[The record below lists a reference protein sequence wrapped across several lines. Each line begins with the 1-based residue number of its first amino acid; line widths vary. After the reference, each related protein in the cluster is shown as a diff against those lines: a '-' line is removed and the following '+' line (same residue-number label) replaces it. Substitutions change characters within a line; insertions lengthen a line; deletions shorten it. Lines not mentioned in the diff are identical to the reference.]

1 MAFSKGIADVLFM
14 KGEYEKA
21 AELYLEGAK
30 EGEEIASYNY
40 AYCLLNGLGVEQDF
54 ALAKSFF
61 SYARDMKGGES
72 CYNLALLYL
81 DGKGV
86 EKDYR
91 TAMQYMSDAADLGCV
106 EAMLYL
112 GMAYTTGY
120 VLYPEV
126 IGISMIPYHKSEI
139 RGEDVLLLD
148 GGGYDP
154 EYDEEM
160 RFSVIRPD
168 QRRAFEYFR
177 DAAYSKSTYVE
188 DLVARGKYLYA
199 KCYIDGMGVDFN
211 RIKGMKLMLAAGKS
225 GSLDAVSFLA
235 ESGVNERLI
244 AEWSEASEKSK
255 KQ

>member
-1 MAFSKGIADVLFM
+1 MAFNKSTADVLFM
-14 KGEYEKA
+14 KGEYAAA

-30 EGEEIASYNY
+30 DGEEIASYNY
-40 AYCLLNGLGVEQDF
+40 AYCLLNGYGVEQDY

-91 TAMQYMSDAADLGCV
+91 VAMQYMSDAADLGSV

-126 IGISMIPYHKSEI
+126 VGISMIPFHQAEL
-139 RGEDVLLLD
+139 RGDEVLLLE
-148 GGGYDP
+148 GGGYDT
-154 EYDEEM
+154 EYDEEQ

-177 DAAYSKSTYVE
+177 DAAYSSPTYVE

-199 KCYIDGMGVDFN
+199 RCYIDGMGVDFN
-211 RIKGMKLMLAAGKS
+211 RIKGMKLMLTAGRS
-225 GSLDAVSFLA
+225 GSEDAVAFLA
-235 ESGVNERLI
+235 EAGVNERLI
-244 AEWSEASEKSK
+244 AEWSSASEKTK
-255 KQ
+255 K